1 MADVLRENFSHKLN
15 SLKSFSSSL
24 TCFVKKFSR
33 MPRKVDFYKSH
44 SVWGKNEF
52 IVDVKSFRE
61 TFKNYAT

>member
-1 MADVLRENFSHKLN
+1 
-15 SLKSFSSSL
+15 
-24 TCFVKKFSR
+24 
-33 MPRKVDFYKSH
+33 MPRKVDFYKN